1 MTTPSFILAIVCS
14 FTRPRVSAVAGTWKL
29 MKSARMEELVEVVH
43 ELGEGVIRDVRVV
56 GDDLHPEGL
65 GPPRDLRADQAGADE
80 AERLAEELGALELL
94 LEKAPLLEAGVPL
107 DEAARD
113 GEHERHREL
122 RHGDRGRA
130 RRVLHVDP
138 ALAAGLDV
146 DVVEADAAPD
156 HELQVRRP
164 VQELARHLRLRAH
177 EDDFGVLE
185 ARGVGE
191 HLAERGEAAGKGL
204 VERVGN
210 QDLHGNPP
218 LHSKARLPGSA
229 SA

>member
-1 MTTPSFILAIVCS
+1 
-14 FTRPRVSAVAGTWKL
+14 
-29 MKSARMEELVEVVH
+29 MKSARVEELVEVVH
-43 ELGEGVIRDVRVV
+43 ELGERVVRDLRVV

-80 AERLAEELGALELL
+80 AERLAVELGALELL

-122 RHGDRGRA
+122 RHGDRGGA

-156 HELQVRRP
+156 HELEVRRA
-164 VQELARHLRLRAH
+164 VQVLPGHLRLRAH

-185 ARGVGE
+185 AGGVRE
-191 HLAERGEAAGKGL
+191 DLAEGGEAAGKGL
-204 VERVGN
+204 VKCIGD
-210 QDLHGNPP
+210 QDLHGRSSCSRDVPHRP
-218 LHSKARLPGSA
+218 GRRDTSPHKLRAARTT
-229 SA
+229 